1 MNRFTIMKDF
11 IKKNGKKSELSKGHT
26 LNESFEKY
34 LYFVD
39 KGILYINQDNADG
52 TTLIYKIVSPNNLLI
67 CDKFKYF
74 YGKTDA
80 TFYKVPIRIIKNNNG
95 LYNLYM
101 KLLVLE
107 NIKKDM
113 FIRDMLTRNKL
124 SSFLSVLIRLSN
136 TFGVVEK
143 DMVIIKI
150 KITQEELAQYCGTT
164 RENVA
169 RIIKQLKDKNILDTS
184 SHFIKV
190 INIEEI
196 KKMIPCENCE
206 NFVCNSF

>member
-1 MNRFTIMKDF
+1 
-11 IKKNGKKSELSKGHT
+11 
-26 LNESFEKY
+26 
-34 LYFVD
+34 
-39 KGILYINQDNADG
+39 
-52 TTLIYKIVSPNNLLI
+52 
-67 CDKFKYF
+67 
-74 YGKTDA
+74 
-80 TFYKVPIRIIKNNNG
+80 NNG

-206 NFVCNSF
+206 NSVCNSF